1 MSEKEEKTLG
11 SKASGA
17 AQELKTIPGHRKSAE
32 FPSAENTRDF
42 PAKMEIEKTKEP
54 QLEVKMGERKSDRK
68 EKNVTGIV
76 YIHSTFNNT
85 IIHVTDMANNTL
97 AQVSGGRITKQ
108 SRLKATPTVAMF
120 AAKRAAEIIKE
131 LGVTSIY
138 IRIKSSPGSTT
149 SGPGSHAAVKS
160 FDREGLKIL
169 NILDTTAIPRGG
181 PKVAGGKRGRRV

>member
-1 MSEKEEKTLG
+1 MAEEKIKIEEIKDVKLEE
-11 SKASGA
+11 KV
-17 AQELKTIPGHRKSAE
+17 EEKKT
-32 FPSAENTRDF
+32 
-42 PAKMEIEKTKEP
+42 EKKE
-54 QLEVKMGERKSDRK
+54 RT
-68 EKNVTGIV
+68 VTGIV

-85 IIHVTDMANNTL
+85 IIHVTDMVNNTL

-131 LGVTSIY
+131 LGVSSVY
-138 IRIKSSPGSTT
+138 VRIKSSPGETT
-149 SGPGSHAAVKS
+149 SGPGAHAAVKS
-160 FDREGLKIL
+160 FDREGIKIL